1 MSTIVRS
8 SARHIGCPAS
18 ALCSCGIVPESAAAV
33 AGTRIRVLIADDRT
47 EFLRGLGVV
56 LSTDGR
62 IEVVGLAE
70 NGEEAI
76 ARALELV
83 PDVVLMDVS
92 MPVVNGIEATRVISQ
107 LVPIAKI
114 IMLTSS
120 DEGDHVYEAIK
131 GGASGYLLKE
141 TSIQVVAEAIQAIAA
156 GESLVTP
163 GVASKLLK
171 EFQKASNRG
180 AEMVQY
186 RVPRELEVLKLVA
199 QGMSNR
205 AIAKELSISENTV
218 NNHMRNV
225 IEKLHRGTR

>member
-1 MSTIVRS
+1 MLP
-8 SARHIGCPAS
+8 PA
-18 ALCSCGIVPESAAAV
+18 VTERPAAV
-33 AGTRIRVLIADDRT
+33 SSTKIRVLIADDRT

-56 LSTDGR
+56 LSTDAR

-83 PDVVLMDVS
+83 PDVVLMDVR
-92 MPVVNGIEATRVISQ
+92 MPGVSGIEATRVISQ

-114 IMLTSS
+114 VMLTSS
-120 DEGDHVYEAIK
+120 DEEDDLYDAIK

-141 TSIQVVAEAIQAIAA
+141 TSIQQVAKAIQAIA
-156 GESLVTP
+156 GGSSLITP
-163 GVASKLLK
+163 SVASKLLT
-171 EFQKASNRG
+171 EFQKVSNRG
-180 AEMVQY
+180 SEMMQY

-199 QGMSNR
+199 EGMSNR
-205 AIAKELSISENTV
+205 QIAEELSISENTA
-218 NNHMRNV
+218 NNHMRNI

>member
-1 MSTIVRS
+1 MLLRTVTGS
-8 SARHIGCPAS
+8 P
-18 ALCSCGIVPESAAAV
+18 AAV
-33 AGTRIRVLIADDRT
+33 FSTKIRVLIADDRT

-56 LSTDGR
+56 LSTDER
-62 IEVVGLAE
+62 IEVVGLAQ

-83 PDVVLMDVS
+83 PDVVLMDVR
-92 MPVVNGIEATRVISQ
+92 MPRISGIEAARVISQ

-120 DEGDHVYEAIK
+120 DEEDDLYDAIK

-141 TSIQVVAEAIQAIAA
+141 TSIQQVARAVQAIA
-156 GESLVTP
+156 GGGSLITP
-163 GVASKLLK
+163 SIASKLLT
-171 EFQKASNRG
+171 EFQKVSNRG
-180 AEMVQY
+180 VEMMQY

-199 QGMSNR
+199 KGMSTR
-205 AIAKELSISENTV
+205 QIAEELSISENTA
-218 NNHMRNV
+218 NNHMRNI

>member
-1 MSTIVRS
+1 MLLRTVTESQTAVSSTK
-8 SARHIGCPAS
+8 
-18 ALCSCGIVPESAAAV
+18 
-33 AGTRIRVLIADDRT
+33 IRVLIADDRT

-56 LSTDGR
+56 LSTDER

-83 PDVVLMDVS
+83 PDVVLMDVR
-92 MPVVNGIEATRVISQ
+92 MPGTSGIETTRVISQ

-114 IMLTSS
+114 VMLTSS
-120 DEGDHVYEAIK
+120 DEEDDLYDAIK

-141 TSIQVVAEAIQAIAA
+141 TSIQQVAKAIHAIA
-156 GESLVTP
+156 GGGSLITP
-163 GVASKLLK
+163 SVASKLLT
-171 EFQKASNRG
+171 EFQKVSNRG
-180 AEMVQY
+180 AEMMQY
-186 RVPRELEVLKLVA
+186 RVPRELEVLKLVS

-205 AIAKELSISENTV
+205 QIAVELSISENTA
-218 NNHMRNV
+218 NNHMRNI

>member
-1 MSTIVRS
+1 MLRRTVT
-8 SARHIGCPAS
+8 
-18 ALCSCGIVPESAAAV
+18 ESPAAV
-33 AGTRIRVLIADDRT
+33 SSTKIRVLIADDRT

-56 LSTDGR
+56 LSTDER

-83 PDVVLMDVS
+83 PDVVLMDVR
-92 MPVVNGIEATRVISQ
+92 MPGVSGIEATRVISQ

-114 IMLTSS
+114 VMLTSS
-120 DEGDHVYEAIK
+120 DEEDDLYDAMK
-131 GGASGYLLKE
+131 GGASGYLLKGA
-141 TSIQVVAEAIQAIAA
+141 SIQQVAKAIHAIA
-156 GESLVTP
+156 GGGSLITP
-163 GVASKLLK
+163 SVASKLLT
-171 EFQKASNRG
+171 EFQKVSNRG
-180 AEMVQY
+180 AEMMQY

-205 AIAKELSISENTV
+205 QIAVELSISENTA
-218 NNHMRNV
+218 NNHMRNI

>member
-1 MSTIVRS
+1 MLLRAVI
-8 SARHIGCPAS
+8 
-18 ALCSCGIVPESAAAV
+18 ESQAAAFS
-33 AGTRIRVLIADDRT
+33 TKIRVLIADDRR

-56 LSTDGR
+56 LSTDER

-83 PDVVLMDVS
+83 PDVVLMDVR
-92 MPVVNGIEATRVISQ
+92 MPGVSGIEATRVISQ

-114 IMLTSS
+114 VMLTSS
-120 DEGDHVYEAIK
+120 DEEDDLYDAIK

-141 TSIQVVAEAIQAIAA
+141 TSIQQVAKAIQAIAR
-156 GESLVTP
+156 GGSLITP
-163 GVASKLLK
+163 SVASKLLT
-171 EFQKASNRG
+171 EFQKVSNRG
-180 AEMVQY
+180 DEMMQY

-205 AIAKELSISENTV
+205 QIAEELSISESTA
-218 NNHMRNV
+218 NNHMRNI